1 MTDTEIINLYWQRS
15 PCAIEETDSKFG
27 KYCFSVAYGILSDRG
42 DAEESVNDTWWDT
55 WNSIPPKQPQSLK
68 AYLGKLC
75 RHISISRLRRK
86 MAAKRGGGEAALAIE
101 ELAECVPASCDL
113 QAMLESKE
121 LTFLLNTFLHSLPER
136 ERNLFVARY
145 WYSLPISD
153 IALKFGMKENTVKTS
168 LYRSRKKL
176 LEHLEKGGY

>member
-15 PCAIEETDSKFG
+15 PCAIEETDFKFG
-27 KYCFSVAYGILSDRG
+27 KYCFTIAYGILSDSG
-42 DAEESVNDTWWDT
+42 DAEESVNDTWWES
-55 WNSIPPKQPQSLK
+55 WNSIPPKRPENLK

-75 RHISISRLRRK
+75 RHISISRLRRR
-86 MAAKRGGGEAALAIE
+86 MAAKRGGGEAALAID
-101 ELAECVPASCDL
+101 ELGDCVPDNQNL

-121 LTFLLNTFLHSLPER
+121 LSFLLNAFLHSLPER

-145 WYSLPISD
+145 WYSLPIVD

-168 LYRSRKKL
+168 LFRSRKKL
-176 LEHLEKGGY
+176 LEHLKKGGY

>member
-1 MTDTEIINLYWQRS
+1 MTDTEIVDLYWQRS
-15 PCAIEETDSKFG
+15 PCAIEETDGKFG
-27 KYCFSVAYGILSDRG
+27 KYCFSVAYGILSDSG
-42 DAEESVNDTWWDT
+42 DAEESVNDTWWET
-55 WNSIPPKQPQSLK
+55 WNSIPPKRPQSLK

-86 MAAKRGGGEAALAIE
+86 MAAKRGGGEAALAID
-101 ELAECVPASCDL
+101 ELAECVPSSCDL
-113 QAMLESKE
+113 QKMLENRE
-121 LTFLLNTFLHSLPER
+121 LTFLLNTFLHSLSER

-153 IALKFGMKENTVKTS
+153 IAMKFAMKENTVKTS

-176 LEHLEKGGY
+176 LGHLEKGGY